1 MRELTKKQKTLLTQW
16 VKESGHMYS
25 YTDLSIEQW
34 NQLVS
39 INDNELLA
47 QNTNRFIMDLIMR
60 GD

>member
-1 MRELTKKQKTLLTQW
+1 MRELTKKQKTLLTQC

-25 YTDLSIEQW
+25 YTDLSIEHW